1 MRGKHGLSAS
11 TRRTAVTRG
20 ILVSVAVVGVA
31 TALVGCGGGL
41 EVVATV
47 DVPPPPPPVTALSIQ
62 LTQTGP
68 ATVQVDWSD
77 DPRVYQFYVDR
88 NGYAFA
94 NVMATSLIDSSV
106 APTGQYC
113 YQVSGFSYR
122 GDLLATSDSA
132 CIVVAP

>member
-1 MRGKHGLSAS
+1 MRGIHGLSAS
-11 TRRTAVTRG
+11 TRRTVTRG
-20 ILVSVAVVGVA
+20 ILVSLAAVGVA
-31 TALVGCGGGL
+31 TTLAGCGGGL
-41 EVVATV
+41 EVVAAV
-47 DVPPPPPPVTALSIQ
+47 DAPPPPPPVTALSIQ

-77 DPRVYQFYVDR
+77 DPRVYLFYVDR

-94 NVMATSLIDSSV
+94 KVMATTLVDSSV
-106 APTGQYC
+106 AATGQYC
-113 YQVSGFSYR
+113 YQVSGYSYH